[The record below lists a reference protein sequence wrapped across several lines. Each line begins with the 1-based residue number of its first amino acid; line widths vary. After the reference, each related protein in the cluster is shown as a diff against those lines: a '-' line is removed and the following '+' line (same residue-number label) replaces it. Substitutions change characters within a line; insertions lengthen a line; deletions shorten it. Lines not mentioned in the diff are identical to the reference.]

1 MLFCISSLSAPSPR
15 PLLFPPLRPR
25 FSYQRLKAISFLK
38 NAEAIFFVLFRAKI
52 KFFSFFYFCFGLCIY
67 PPPPSLSSPLHI
79 FIFPSILQ
87 ALPPSSTLPL
97 QIGLG
102 TVNFFLA
109 VLLTVSYNR

>member
-25 FSYQRLKAISFLK
+25 LSYQRLKAISFLK
-38 NAEAIFFVLFRAKI
+38 NVEAIFFCFVLFRAKI

-67 PPPPSLSSPLHI
+67 PPPPSLSSHI

-97 QIGLG
+97 
-102 TVNFFLA
+102 
-109 VLLTVSYNR
+109 

>member
-52 KFFSFFYFCFGLCIY
+52 KFFSFVFISVLVYVSTLHLPLY
-67 PPPPSLSSPLHI
+67 PPIYLYSPLS
-79 FIFPSILQ
+79 FKLY
-87 ALPPSSTLPL
+87 LPL
-97 QIGLG
+97 QL
-102 TVNFFLA
+102 FPFK
-109 VLLTVSYNR
+109 